1 MAFKHGG
8 WGSCL
13 HSDRLCP
20 QTPAGARSPPRV
32 TAPPYEHTHAHGHA
46 GERRGRGAWGVKAA
60 RELPSPT
67 ASGCREGG
75 EEARPTGNGPRFK
88 SRIITVI
95 IKIKGRRERTH
106 SSKENGKKGSGG
118 GEVPRGSCA
127 RHPPHNCGWGLR
139 PPPASPRSPFGEPG
153 HRASPPHRTSLGLSP
168 RARPRAQARA
178 RTRRTPSPPHRV
190 HTRGPRPRPPH
201 RAWERRQGNQWEK
214 QS

>member
-1 MAFKHGG
+1 MGG
-8 WGSCL
+8 KGSTGTPL
-13 HSDRLCP
+13 PHRLRL
-20 QTPAGARSPPRV
+20 Q
-32 TAPPYEHTHAHGHA
+32 
-46 GERRGRGAWGVKAA
+46 RG
-60 RELPSPT
+60 
-67 ASGCREGG
+67 GG

-178 RTRRTPSPPHRV
+178 RTRRTPSPPPTACTPAVRAPALR
-190 HTRGPRPRPPH
+190 TGRGRGGRETNGKNNPNKSLSLSLKRRYGAV
-201 RAWERRQGNQWEK
+201 RWE
-214 QS
+214 S